1 MDSADTN
8 PCPNQYNE
16 IALGCYKI
24 NNGTNMTWSA
34 AQQNCL
40 NDAKRLSPNV
50 TEPNPVTHLIAL
62 ELVTEKTALFYW
74 MNAYSIKTE
83 FWIDGIVSTSS
94 WDWSNQS
101 ITWYFENY
109 ERAVIGNGSN
119 YKIAFDSTVV
129 YNTTITN
136 NGTTTYNSSNGSYQI
151 VDDIDKTQLHYICE
165 YQKPCN
171 NTTNTCKNNATCYL
185 NVGREICI
193 CAPGFTGQYCET
205 DINECLSSPC
215 LHGGDCTNSINHYT
229 CNCSNIFYTGSNC
242 EINRTDPTE
251 NDRVTAFWSVVG
263 VVAGLVVILALS
275 DLPWGDIIKIIGC
288 SGCRSKSCCK
298 YYDGAKMTEKNL
310 RLSDSPVNDQNIRV
324 KNKSISDGTTPS
336 NEFNYRVMDTVWNP
350 EYIHDQKPSNPQYN
364 GYFSP
369 DQSRTPDNIL
379 IQSFAAVTM
388 TKQQQKELED
398 KRIYAVNIDDSTNST
413 SKTKD
418 PVNTMI
424 SWTEQLQEQLRN
436 KKSRETSANSTKQ
449 LIPSLNTSDC

>member
-215 LHGGDCTNSINHYT
+215 LHGGDCTNSINNYT

-251 NDRVTAFWSVVG
+251 NDRATAFWSVVG

-336 NEFNYRVMDTVWNP
+336 NEFNYRLSCFDGLCSSV
-350 EYIHDQKPSNPQYN
+350 KGN
-364 GYFSP
+364 G
-369 DQSRTPDNIL
+369 
-379 IQSFAAVTM
+379 
-388 TKQQQKELED
+388 
-398 KRIYAVNIDDSTNST
+398 
-413 SKTKD
+413 SK
-418 PVNTMI
+418 
-424 SWTEQLQEQLRN
+424 
-436 KKSRETSANSTKQ
+436 
-449 LIPSLNTSDC
+449 